1 MVGVAAAVV
10 KNYVRVLVGGEGDV
24 VGKLVDHTW
33 RQSLEA
39 RSRPGMDFVQVG
51 GRSFC
56 GSRGRVLAA
65 AAAATVQAV
74 LSSRALGKG
83 LLVGLLVLAQRAPHP
98 AILQGRK

>member
-1 MVGVAAAVV
+1 
-10 KNYVRVLVGGEGDV
+10 

-39 RSRPGMDFVQVG
+39 RSPPGLDCVQVG

-65 AAAATVQAV
+65 VAAATVQAV

-83 LLVGLLVLAQRAPHP
+83 LLVGQLFGAERGPYP
-98 AILQGRK
+98 AILQGRV

>member
-56 GSRGRVLAA
+56 V
-65 AAAATVQAV
+65 AV
-74 LSSRALGKG
+74 PFTCLSSFCFF
-83 LLVGLLVLAQRAPHP
+83 
-98 AILQGRK
+98 